1 MMIRMRN
8 ERTAK
13 SRAVKVKSATP
24 QTVRDLNLAVIVD
37 LIRRNQPVSRAQL
50 AENAGIHRSNVGIII
65 EDLQKRGLLREERA
79 KNAGRGRTPTLI
91 SIDRGTLRVL
101 AVNLRHERTTVSLAS
116 LDGHVEAT
124 YSFATSETQAGFID
138 EMKAAVKELTH
149 GATAQ
154 GHPSMRISQTVVS
167 IPGIVETTHDR
178 RRKMWTPGLPQF
190 SGLDFGALLEK
201 ELGVPCFLANNAGL
215 GAIAAL
221 RAAGEDLNDFVFIVI
236 GDVGVGSGV
245 VLHRSLYTGHDAAYA
260 GEIGH
265 STIDLRGPQCSCGRR
280 GCLQSYICDTA
291 TWARYNSK
299 TPFSSMR
306 FEEFLQEVSGGS
318 PKALKALKETVA
330 YLGVGI
336 SNIAMMLNPE
346 RILIAG
352 ALTKVWP
359 AVQKEL
365 VAESLLPHHHS
376 VIQPVR
382 TPVDALFLRGAIET
396 GIDLVLTR
404 HLNRRAGSSARA

>member
-1 MMIRMRN
+1 MVRMRS
-8 ERTAK
+8 ERMAK
-13 SRAVKVKSATP
+13 GRAVKVKSAKP

-37 LIRRNQPVSRAQL
+37 LIRRNQPISRAQL
-50 AENAGIHRSNVGIII
+50 AEYAGIHRSNVGIIV
-65 EDLQKRGLLREERA
+65 EDLQKRGLLREEWA
-79 KNAGRGRTPTLI
+79 KNTSRGRTPTLI

-124 YSFATSETQAGFID
+124 YSFATSETAQVFTD
-138 EMKAAVKELTH
+138 EMKAAVTELTR
-149 GATAQ
+149 GTMMK
-154 GHPSMRISQTVVS
+154 GHSSMRISQMVVS
-167 IPGIVETTHDR
+167 IPGIVETAHDKR
-178 RRKMWTPGLPQF
+178 QKMWTPGLPQF
-190 SGLDFGALLEK
+190 SGLDFGTILEK
-201 ELGVPCFLANNAGL
+201 ELGIPCFLANNAGL

-221 RAAGEDLNDFVFIVI
+221 RVAEDDLKDFVFIVI

-265 STIDLRGPQCSCGRR
+265 STIDIRGPLCNCGRR

-299 TPFSSMR
+299 TPFTSVR
-306 FEEFLQEVSGGS
+306 FEDFLREVSAGS
-318 PKALKALKETVA
+318 PKALKALKETVS

-336 SNIAMMLNPE
+336 SNIVMMLNPE

-359 AVQKEL
+359 AVQKKL
-365 VAESLLPHHHS
+365 VSESMFPHHTS

-382 TPVDALFLRGAIET
+382 TPVDTLFLRGAIET
-396 GIDLVLTR
+396 GIDLVLSH
-404 HLNRRAGSSARA
+404 HLNRRTGSSAKA